1 MIKEYLKII
10 GLGILAILFHWKT
23 IAFYG
28 FMAFAFILMMLEQG
42 IVAALF
48 VIPILYFL
56 RLIGKFL

>member
-28 FMAFAFILMMLEQG
+28 FMAFAFVLMMLEQG
-42 IVAALF
+42 FVAALS
-48 VIPILYFL
+48 
-56 RLIGKFL
+56 

>member
-10 GLGILAILFHWKT
+10 GLGILAAIFHWKT
-23 IAFYG
+23 IAFYL
-28 FMAFAFILMMLEQG
+28 FMAGAFILMMLEQG

-56 RLIGKFL
+56 RLIGKIF